1 MGVCERVM
9 MSLSL
14 PNDSGLCGERL
25 PLSTLNTVME
35 VLMEDIRVRRFETM
49 DDEESSLLNVE
60 M

>member
-1 MGVCERVM
+1 

-49 DDEESSLLNVE
+49 DDEEGFLLSVE